1 MTPNVEEFFYL
12 QNQIIELRN
21 KVNQIESDILEII
34 DKKLGH
40 ENKPINEPLPKE
52 TEATVQKQDSLNDCI
67 MDIARCHTILKEI
80 EQ

>member
-21 KVNQIESDILEII
+21 KVNQIESDIMEII

-40 ENKPINEPLPKE
+40 ENKQINEPVLKE
-52 TEATVQKQDSLNDCI
+52 TDKKQDTLNDCI
-67 MDIARCHTILKEI
+67 MDIARCHTLLK
-80 EQ
+80 